1 MIDAKQVVWVKLEIT
16 LFGVMLFIV
25 DTKLSSPNANVI
37 TGFGVM
43 LFMVDT
49 KQRFKKTAEE
59 LVLE

>member
-1 MIDAKQVVWVKLEIT
+1 M
-16 LFGVMLFIV
+16 M

-37 TGFGVM
+37 IGFGVM